1 MSRPLASTPPA
12 TKPDKKSAPAEPL
25 RGSSLILAR
34 ATWIVVAALT
44 LGFFAAGIPSEFAM
58 FRTLCQPACTT
69 GQLSPAG
76 LQALRDLG
84 LSPDF
89 YAAYSVGLNVIFAV
103 VYVTVA
109 AVFFLRKPGDR
120 MTVFVSVALLTF
132 GTATFPG
139 TINTLAAEHSAWWW
153 PVAFLNFLGAASF
166 GFFLYL
172 FPDGRFVPRW
182 TRWVA
187 LVWIAWQLPKYWFPS
202 WASSDLNSW
211 LGWLAAAVWLVAL
224 GTVLYAQVYRYR
236 RVSNAVQRQ
245 QIKWVVL
252 GISAAILAWIGINVT
267 LAAFAPA
274 PTSPGTLAT
283 LLVGY
288 ALIYAAMLLI
298 PLSIGVAIL
307 RYHLWDVDLIINRTL
322 VYGALTASVVLLYV
336 LVVGGLGV
344 LLQVRGNL
352 IISLLATGLAAVLFQ
367 PLRNRLQR
375 GVNHLMHGERDEP
388 YTVLSRLGER
398 LESTLSPDAVLPTVV
413 QTVKEAL
420 KLPYV
425 AIELER
431 DATFETAASAG
442 EPAQDPQRLPL
453 VYGGETVGRLILR
466 PRPGDETF
474 GPADQRLLEDL
485 AHQIGVAAHTVRLT
499 DEAVRL
505 SADLQRSRE
514 RLVTTR
520 EEERR
525 RLHRDLHDGLG
536 PTLGSLALKLDVAG
550 DLLER
555 DPAAAR
561 TLLGGLKTQA
571 QSAVADI
578 RRLVYALRPPALDDL
593 GLLDAIGESAAQYST
608 NGLRVSGEA
617 PGRLPPLPAAVEVA
631 AYRIVQEALTNV
643 ARHAK
648 ASKCVIHLALEE
660 AEETLRLE
668 IRDDGRGL
676 PPERGR
682 GVGVASMRER
692 AAELGGECVVEL
704 FLAGGTR
711 VRASLPYTPGAGAV
725 DARHPD
731 VAELSESG
739 E

>member
-1 MSRPLASTPPA
+1 MSRPLASTRPEATPDQPA
-12 TKPDKKSAPAEPL
+12 APAKPL
-25 RGSSLILAR
+25 RGRFLILAR

-44 LGFFAAGIPSEFAM
+44 LSLFAAGIPFEFAM
-58 FRTLCQPACTT
+58 FRTVCQPACTT

-84 LSPDF
+84 LSLDF
-89 YAAYSVGLNVIFAV
+89 YAAYAV
-103 VYVTVA
+103 VLDVVLAAVYGTVA
-109 AVFFLRKPGDR
+109 AVIFWRKPADR
-120 MTVFVSVALLTF
+120 MALFVSFALLTF
-132 GTATFPG
+132 GTAAFPD
-139 TINTLAAEHSAWWW
+139 TINALATEHSAWWW
-153 PVAFLNFLGAASF
+153 PYAFLNFLGAASF
-166 GFFLYL
+166 GLFLYL
-172 FPDGRFVPRW
+172 FPDGRFVPHW

-187 LVWIAWQLPKYWFPS
+187 LAWIAWQLPKYWFPS
-202 WASSDLNSW
+202 WNSSDLNSW
-211 LGWLAAAVWLVAL
+211 PGWLAVAVWAVAL

-252 GISAAILAWIGINVT
+252 GLLAAVVAFIGINVT

-274 PTSPGTLAT
+274 PTSPGTLVT
-283 LLVGY
+283 LLIGY

-307 RYHLWDVDLIINRTL
+307 RQNLWDVDFIINRTL

-375 GVNHLMHGERDEP
+375 GVNHLMYGERDEP

-398 LESTLSPDAVLPTVV
+398 LESTLSPDAVLPTVCT
-413 QTVKEAL
+413 TVKEAL

-431 DATFETAASAG
+431 NATYETVASAG
-442 EPAQDPQRLPL
+442 EPAQDSQRLPL
-453 VYGGETVGRLILR
+453 VYGGETVGRLILG
-466 PRPGDETF
+466 PRAGDETF
-474 GPADQRLLEDL
+474 GPADRRLLEDL
-485 AHQIGVAAHTVRLT
+485 AHQIGVAAHAVRLT
-499 DEAVRL
+499 DEALRL

-514 RLVTTR
+514 RLVTAR

-525 RLHRDLHDGLG
+525 RLRRDLHDGLG
-536 PTLGSLALKLDVAG
+536 PQLGSLALKLDVAG

-561 TLLGGLKTQA
+561 NLLGGLKTQA

-593 GLLDAIGESAAQYST
+593 GLLGAIGETAAQYST
-608 NGLRVSGEA
+608 NGLRASVEA
-617 PGRLPPLPAAVEVA
+617 PARLPPLSAAVEVA

-660 AEETLRLE
+660 AEGTLRLE
-668 IRDDGRGL
+668 IEDDGRGL
-676 PPERGR
+676 PPERGH
-682 GVGVASMRER
+682 GVGIASMRER
-692 AAELGGECVVEL
+692 
-704 FLAGGTR
+704 
-711 VRASLPYTPGAGAV
+711 
-725 DARHPD
+725 
-731 VAELSESG
+731 
-739 E
+739 

>member
-1 MSRPLASTPPA
+1 MSRPLTSTPPA
-12 TKPDKKSAPAEPL
+12 TTPDRKSALAEPL
-25 RGSSLILAR
+25 RGRSLILAR
-34 ATWIVVAALT
+34 ATWIVVAVLT

-58 FRTLCQPACTT
+58 FRTICQPACTT
-69 GQLSPAG
+69 GQLSPTG
-76 LQALRDLG
+76 LQGLRDLG
-84 LSPDF
+84 LSLDF
-89 YAAYSVGLNVIFAV
+89 YAAYTVGLNVIFAAA
-103 VYVTVA
+103 YGTVA
-109 AVFFLRKPGDR
+109 AVIFWRKPDDR
-120 MTVFVSVALLTF
+120 MALFVSVALLTF

-139 TINTLAAEHSAWWW
+139 TMNALATEHSAWWW

-172 FPDGRFVPRW
+172 FPDGQFVPRW

-187 LVWIAWQLPKYWFPS
+187 FAWIAWQLPKYWFPS

-211 LGWLAAAVWLVAL
+211 PGWLAAAVWVVAL

-236 RVSNAVQRQ
+236 RVSNAVQRHQ
-245 QIKWVVL
+245 MKWVVL
-252 GISAAILAWIGINVT
+252 GLLAAVVAFIGINVT
-267 LAAFAPA
+267 LSAVAPA

-283 LLVGY
+283 VLIGY
-288 ALIYAAMLLI
+288 ALVYAAMLLI

-307 RYHLWDVDLIINRTL
+307 RYNLWDVDLIINRTL
-322 VYGALTASVVLLYV
+322 VYGALTASVVLLYM

-344 LLQVRGNL
+344 LLQLRGNL
-352 IISLLATGLAAVLFQ
+352 IVSLLTTALAAVLFQ

-398 LESTLSPDAVLPTVV
+398 LESTLSPDAVLPTVCT
-413 QTVKEAL
+413 TVKEAL

-431 DATFETAASAG
+431 NATYETVASAG
-442 EPAQDPQRLPL
+442 EPTQDSQRLPL
-453 VYGGETVGRLILR
+453 VYGGETVGRLVVR
-466 PRPGDETF
+466 PRAGDDAFTA
-474 GPADQRLLEDL
+474 ADQHLLGDL
-485 AHQIGVAAHTVRLT
+485 AHQIGIAAHAVLLT
-499 DEAVRL
+499 DEALRL
-505 SADLQRSRE
+505 STDLQRSRE

-561 TLLGGLKTQA
+561 ALLSGLKTQT

-593 GLLDAIGESAAQYST
+593 GLLGAIGETAAQYSN
-608 NGLRVSGEA
+608 NGLRISVEE

-631 AYRIVQEALTNV
+631 AYRIVQEALANV
-643 ARHAK
+643 VHHAE
-648 ASKCVIHLALEE
+648 ASECVIRLALDE
-660 AEETLRLE
+660 AHRTLRLE
-668 IRDDGRGL
+668 VRDDGYGL

-682 GVGVASMRER
+682 GVGLASMRER
-692 AAELGGECVVEL
+692 AAELGGECVVDS
-704 FLAGGTR
+704 FSAGGTR
-711 VRASLPYTPGAGAV
+711 VRASLPYTPGTGAV
-725 DARHPD
+725 DARHLD
-731 VAELSESG
+731 AAELSELG